1 MTINETMAKWGLDWS
16 VRKEAIQTISG
27 IEVPGAYAIVREDTQ
42 TAFHKPMMDSYHPYQ
57 NQELFELLDK
67 VSGSTGLNVVRGGMF
82 KNGARVYVQLKSDD
96 LILAGDKIEGYLTG
110 INSYDGSTSL
120 AFGPSNLTISCQN
133 SFFAAFKEMKTKIR
147 HTKNMSIK
155 VDDVCRYLMQV
166 KNEEQTIFADITKMS
181 EFRVSES
188 NIDAVLRKLFD
199 IERGVDIK
207 DEDAIGTRKR
217 NLMSQFAVDL
227 NGEIAQKGDNLWG
240 LFSGV
245 TKYTTHSLKNSME
258 TKMYGAV
265 GKKEQLIFN
274 DLVALV

>member
-1 MTINETMAKWGLDWS
+1 MNIQETMEKLGLNWS
-16 VRKEAIQTISG
+16 VRKEPIQTVSG
-27 IEVPGAYAIVREDTQ
+27 IEVPGAYAIVREDTNQ
-42 TAFHKPMMDSYHPYQ
+42 AFHKPMMDSYHPYQ

-147 HTKNMSIK
+147 HTKNMGIK
-155 VDDVCRYLMQV
+155 VDEVCMYLMQV
-166 KNEEQTIFADITKMS
+166 KQAEQIIFEDIKRLS
-181 EFRVSES
+181 EVRVSDS
-188 NIDAVLRKLFD
+188 NIDSVLRRLFE
-199 IERGVDIK
+199 IEKGVDLK
-207 DEDAIGTRKR
+207 DQEAISTAKR
-217 NLMSQFAVDL
+217 NKMTQFSVDL
-227 NGEIAQKGDNLWG
+227 QGEIYQKGDNLWG

-245 TKYTTHSLKNSME
+245 TKYTTHSIRNSME
-258 TKMYGAV
+258 IGRAHV
-265 GKKEQLIFN
+265 
-274 DLVALV
+274 